1 MAALDLQE
9 QEQLANLK
17 AWWQRYGNL
26 VMTAITVVCL
36 VIAGFNGWRYYQRT
50 QTAAAIQVFEG
61 LQKLVAGGDAKKVAE
76 ANKALSEQYPR
87 TTVAAMGS
95 LIAAR
100 VSFEANDLVTARS
113 QLQWVID
120 HGRDED
126 LKHIARVRLAGI
138 LLDQKEFEP
147 ALKLLDATHP
157 TQFEALYADR
167 RGDILLAAGKPAEA
181 RLAWEK
187 ALAKAG
193 DKGALRSLI
202 EFKLELVGGAPPPAT
217 AKS

>member
-1 MAALDLQE
+1 M
-9 QEQLANLK
+9 
-17 AWWQRYGNL
+17 
-26 VMTAITVVCL
+26 
-36 VIAGFNGWRYYQRT
+36 
-50 QTAAAIQVFEG
+50 
-61 LQKLVAGGDAKKVAE
+61 
-76 ANKALSEQYPR
+76 
-87 TTVAAMGS
+87 
-95 LIAAR
+95 
-100 VSFEANDLVTARS
+100 
-113 QLQWVID
+113 ID

-147 ALKLLDATHP
+147 ALKLLDATPP

-167 RGDILLAAGKPAEA
+167 QGDILLAAGKPAEA